1 MKNKNL
7 YIVLIMLLAAGCV
20 LLARNLRDRDENQAA
35 RQDIP
40 SVSEYGDLLD
50 VETNRNLPQIKKDY
64 TGMTLSF
71 NPTAHIPNWVAWE
84 LTDTETLGEE
94 KRADKFVNDP
104 TVDGCA
110 DSWDY
115 SYSGYDRGHMAPA
128 GDMKWDKKAM
138 EETFFLTNICPQAK
152 ALNVGAWRTLEE
164 KCRQWARN
172 EGSIFIVCGPVI
184 GNKPMDRIGDSRVW
198 VPDSFFKVII
208 APYAVPPRG
217 IGFLM
222 PNTAVKGGMQ
232 SCVVSIDSV
241 EKVTGHD
248 FFHFLPDDIENDV
261 ESQSKFSQWNY
272 SRKKNKRK

>member
-7 YIVLIMLLAAGCV
+7 YIVLIMVLAAGCV
-20 LLARNLRDRDENQAA
+20 LVARNLRESDEAHEV
-35 RQDIP
+35 RSDIP
-40 SVSEYGDLLD
+40 SEGEYGDLLD
-50 VETNRNLPQIKKDY
+50 VVTNRNMPQIRKDY

-71 NPTAHIPNWVAWE
+71 NPETHIPNWVAWE
-84 LTDTETLGEE
+84 LTDDETKGEE

-104 TVDGCA
+104 SVEGCA

-172 EGSIFIVCGPVI
+172 EGRIYIVCGPVI
-184 GNKPMDRIGDSRVW
+184 GKKPVERIGDSRVW

-232 SCVVSIDSV
+232 ACVVSIDSV

-248 FFHFLPDDIENDV
+248 FFHFLPDEIENDV

-272 SRKKNKRK
+272 SGKRRNKK